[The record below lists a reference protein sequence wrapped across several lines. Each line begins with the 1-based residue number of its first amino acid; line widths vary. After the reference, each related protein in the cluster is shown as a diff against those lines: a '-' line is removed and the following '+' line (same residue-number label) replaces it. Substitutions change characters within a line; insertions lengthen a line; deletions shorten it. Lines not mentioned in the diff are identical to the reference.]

1 MTPNKSVYSP
11 FIKRWVLALASSRIW
26 RFFVISSYTVQCM
39 LRTLKFEKGPKR
51 VPEQGFEPQNALL
64 QAGSNGLDFDGFS
77 QFSAFGAK
85 PGRNP
90 ILAMACFLDKKNFR
104 NIRSRGFHNYGIAEK
119 NSKKNSTFDPFM
131 AKS

>member
-1 MTPNKSVYSP
+1 MGPGSGELPYLAIFRD
-11 FIKRWVLALASSRIW
+11 FIVHSA
-26 RFFVISSYTVQCM
+26 V

-51 VPEQGFEPQNALL
+51 VPELGFEPQNALL

-90 ILAMACFLDKKNFR
+90 ILPMACFLDKKT
-104 NIRSRGFHNYGIAEK
+104 SE
-119 NSKKNSTFDPFM
+119 T
-131 AKS
+131 

>member
-1 MTPNKSVYSP
+1 MTPVLHSIHKKMGPGSGELPYLAIFRD
-11 FIKRWVLALASSRIW
+11 FIVHSA
-26 RFFVISSYTVQCM
+26 V

-51 VPEQGFEPQNALL
+51 VPELGFEPQNALL

-90 ILAMACFLDKKNFR
+90 ILAMACFLDKKT
-104 NIRSRGFHNYGIAEK
+104 SE
-119 NSKKNSTFDPFM
+119 T
-131 AKS
+131 